1 MSTVLG
7 PLSDIWDWVK
17 GHNFLGSFLGVK
29 KHRLSFITIHCTLKT
44 CSRYQSRIT
53 DADVHAS

>member
-1 MSTVLG
+1 MSTALG

-17 GHNFLGSFLGVK
+17 GHNFLGSLIGVK
-29 KHRLSFITIHCTLKT
+29 KHRLSFITIHCTMKPW
-44 CSRYQSRIT
+44 SKNQSRFA